1 MHSKRD
7 ERMIEWMMEF
17 CLFKKMPS
25 VVAGAFCA
33 AIPFVFC
40 ALTLRAP
47 ARRSFGRICVGRN
60 AGEERAA
67 HDAHVA
73 RVDGAL
79 GSLRSEFGRTF
90 ATASRTFVFFFLT
103 VGAQRRA
110 FLRRSSALLCR
121 CSCKFATTARTS
133 TPACCT
139 TSRYRCRVF
148 ARRSQ
153 RACFCVFDRFSRPGR
168 DASSSWPRRAGRQRR
183 CGARVARR
191 ALSGRR
197 EGRAQRL

>member
-90 ATASRTFVFFFLT
+90 ATASRTFVFFLN
-103 VGAQRRA
+103 RWR
-110 FLRRSSALLCR
+110 
-121 CSCKFATTARTS
+121 ATTRVS
-133 TPACCT
+133 TPQFCAAVPLFMQICNDG
-139 TSRYRCRVF
+139 SDEYASVLHDIKI
-148 ARRSQ
+148 Q
-153 RACFCVFDRFSRPGR
+153 VPCFCAALATCVFL
-168 DASSSWPRRAGRQRR
+168 
-183 CGARVARR
+183 CV
-191 ALSGRR
+191 
-197 EGRAQRL
+197 